1 MATTVETQDGIAAAA
16 AGTEVGCARKRD
28 AGATRQA
35 LLQAANELFGLKGY
49 DHTSLRE
56 IGERAGVDAALIAR
70 YFGGKVQLYSAA
82 LRADAERT
90 EDAGDRSSP
99 ESITR
104 RLLARVDTYGLGP
117 IIRALVAAEVDP
129 DLRQTAREHI
139 SQRLL
144 EPLTE
149 RIAGLGVPNP
159 DLRAELIVAAIVG
172 IVTIRSTE
180 AFPTIATADREEI
193 LAAIGP
199 MLEAIATV
207 TPGDVR

>member
-1 MATTVETQDGIAAAA
+1 MATTAETDGIS
-16 AGTEVGCARKRD
+16 AGTEVGGGGVRKRD
-28 AGATRQA
+28 ASATRQA
-35 LLQAANELFGLKGY
+35 LLEAANELFGTKGY

-82 LRADAERT
+82 LRADAETTEGT
-90 EDAGDRSSP
+90 EDRSTP
-99 ESITR
+99 ELILR
-104 RLLARVDTYGLGP
+104 RLIRRADNHGLGP

-149 RIAGLGVPNP
+149 RIAGLGVPDP
-159 DLRAELIVAAIVG
+159 ELRAELIVAAIVG
-172 IVTIRSTE
+172 VITIRASG
-180 AFPTIATADREEI
+180 AFPTIAVADPDEI
-193 LAAIGP
+193 VAVIGP
-199 MLEAIATV
+199 MLEGIATAA
-207 TPGDVR
+207 PGDRV